1 MTHNPIIFYTISA
14 LLLPMVAVGV
24 YAVVSNI
31 RRVPGEWRGLSRAQK
46 TRLVVG
52 LVAAVLYAS
61 IVVWMISAGIWVP
74 LARGQ
79 EVTVTREQVLA
90 LELRIVDL
98 ETTRAAQERRIA
110 DLEAALQRMT
120 NTFNPI
126 LHHGRTVEIWL
137 SPPASNGTP
146 PPGLVLTRDELGK
159 VHLFVDGELHVQG
172 PTILED
178 DLTAKG
184 FISFD
189 ERKSEVH
196 FTPRTAP

>member
-1 MTHNPIIFYTISA
+1 MTQNPIVFYGVST
-14 LLLPMVAVGV
+14 LLLFVTAVGV
-24 YAVVSNI
+24 ILVVYGL
-31 RRVPGEWRGLSRAQK
+31 RRLPGEWRVMSSERRRKAI
-46 TRLVVG
+46 VG
-52 LVAAVLYAS
+52 TIVLAIFYAIVALS
-61 IVVWMISAGIWVP
+61 IVTVAWKSA
-74 LARGQ
+74 AHGQ
-79 EVTVTREQVLA
+79 EVAVTREQVLA

-146 PPGLVLTRDELGK
+146 PPALVLTRDELGK
-159 VHLFVDGELHVQG
+159 VHVFVDGSLHVQG